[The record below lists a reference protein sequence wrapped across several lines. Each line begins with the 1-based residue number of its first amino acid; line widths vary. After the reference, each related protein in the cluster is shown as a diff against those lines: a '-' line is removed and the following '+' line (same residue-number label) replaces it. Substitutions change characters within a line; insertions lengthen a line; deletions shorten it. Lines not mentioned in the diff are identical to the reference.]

1 MDSESYFYVC
11 NGAVLKDLEDLL
23 RELNNMDDG
32 SFYFHVN
39 SEKNDFY
46 NWVNFVL
53 QDSVLAKKM
62 QKVKDRK
69 KMIDVIEKRLR
80 TLAKSVKRN
89 KNKIISQ
96 IKGAF

>member
-1 MDSESYFYVC
+1 
-11 NGAVLKDLEDLL
+11 
-23 RELNNMDDG
+23 
-32 SFYFHVN
+32 
-39 SEKNDFY
+39 
-46 NWVNFVL
+46 
-53 QDSVLAKKM
+53 
-62 QKVKDRK
+62 VKDRK